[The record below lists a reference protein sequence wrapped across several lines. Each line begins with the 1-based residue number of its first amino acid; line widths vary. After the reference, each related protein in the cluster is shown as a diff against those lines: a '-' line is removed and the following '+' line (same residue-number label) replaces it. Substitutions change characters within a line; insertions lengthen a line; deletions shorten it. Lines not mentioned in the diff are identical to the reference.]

1 MGRRVEKWTRDRE
14 RRREERRLDAIAH
27 GGATGGQPAAPQPQ
41 AQENPLGR
49 ESHELDAAK
58 VNPNNP
64 LGRDIAEVEEAYRQ
78 QRIERTLNWL
88 RGMSQ
93 QGGTGLFGGGI
104 FGPGG
109 PRRLG

>member
-1 MGRRVEKWTRDRE
+1 M
-14 RRREERRLDAIAH
+14 
-27 GGATGGQPAAPQPQ
+27 
-41 AQENPLGR
+41 
-49 ESHELDAAK
+49 
-58 VNPNNP
+58 
-64 LGRDIAEVEEAYRQ
+64 GRDIAEVEEAYRQ